1 MRLLWPPLSSR
12 LAHWLRAAA
21 DLAVAVTLLTGCAT
35 EVYNPATNMPLS
47 QATPPR
53 MGAPKD
59 FMRENSIVLSLSG
72 GGLRASAFAYGVLTA
87 LRDIKTADGDLLDD
101 VRLITSVSGSSLT
114 AAYYGLYG
122 HEGLERFPREALLP
136 GFESNMRLSVLTPAN
151 LMRLLGSGMN
161 LRENFRD
168 ALDNSVF
175 RGATF
180 ADMYARR
187 GPEIRIH
194 ATDLYHRLPF
204 VFDPIAFSVLCSDLS
219 RYHVADAVAASMA
232 VPMLFAPIVLRT
244 FPKACQPLPPEL
256 VAFVH
261 PKPDAPL
268 AVKALASAISDYR
281 DPARTRFIK
290 LADGG
295 LADNVAVST
304 LMLARLGPNTPHA
317 PLTEREAVTVR
328 RVLVIV
334 ADASR
339 GPSGEWIF
347 HEAGPSG
354 LDFALAAT
362 DAAVDSAARGAAD
375 AFRLVLDQWHRSVV
389 AFRCSLSPEEVRRL
403 GGPEKWDCA
412 DVKVSF
418 AYLSSD
424 ELPDSLREQVRAIP
438 TRLTLTPEQI
448 DVTIRAARE
457 GMRSLRPLR
466 LYMEDRVAVR
476 DPGAN

>member
-1 MRLLWPPLSSR
+1 MALQSSFRLT
-12 LAHWLRAAA
+12 HWLRAAA
-21 DLAVAVTLLTGCAT
+21 ILAAVAAGLLTGCAT
-35 EVYNPATNMPLS
+35 DVYNPATNVPLS
-47 QATPPR
+47 EATPPR

-87 LRDIKTADGDLLDD
+87 LRDTKTADGDLLHD

-114 AAYYGLYG
+114 AAHYGVFG
-122 HEGLERFPREALLP
+122 REGLERFPHEALLP
-136 GFESNMRLSVLTPAN
+136 GFESSMRLSVLTPAN
-151 LMRLLGSGMN
+151 LMRLLGGGLN
-161 LRENFRD
+161 IKENFRD

-180 ADMYARR
+180 ADIYARQ

-204 VFDPIAFSVLCSDLS
+204 VFDSVAFSVLCSDLS

-256 VAFVH
+256 VAFVN

-268 AVKALASAISDYR
+268 GAKALARAIAEYR

-339 GPSGEWIF
+339 RPSGEWIF
-347 HEAGPSG
+347 HEQGPSG
-354 LDFALAAT
+354 LDLWLAAA

-375 AFRLVLDQWHRSVV
+375 GFRLVLEQWQRAVV
-389 AFRCSLSPEEVRRL
+389 AFRCGLSPAEVRRL
-403 GGPEKWDCA
+403 GGPEDWDCA

-418 AYLSSD
+418 AYLSPD
-424 ELPDSLREQVRAIP
+424 ELPDPMREQVRAIP

-457 GMRSLRPLR
+457 GVRSLPQLR
-466 LYMEDRVAVR
+466 LYMEDRIAAR
-476 DPGAN
+476 APRAN